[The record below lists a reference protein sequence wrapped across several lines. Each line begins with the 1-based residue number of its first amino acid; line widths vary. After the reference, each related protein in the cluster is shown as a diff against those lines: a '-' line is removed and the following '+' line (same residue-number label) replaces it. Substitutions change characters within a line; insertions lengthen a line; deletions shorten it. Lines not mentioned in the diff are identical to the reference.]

1 MSKKTTTPMLA
12 IDNDKTPM
20 IEVASEFEVLG
31 NQIER
36 EKITN
41 GPDSPRMAEL
51 RKQQSAALKRVLGKL
66 VQKPGKPW
74 ARSRARFKLIH
85 KRTNG

>member
-1 MSKKTTTPMLA
+1 MNKKTTTPKLA
-12 IDNDKTPM
+12 VDNDKTHLL
-20 IEVASEFEVLG
+20 EVASEFEMLE

-51 RKQQSAALKRVLGKL
+51 KKQQSAALKRVLGKL

-74 ARSRARFKLIH
+74 ARSRARFKLIRQ
-85 KRTNG
+85 RTDG

>member
-1 MSKKTTTPMLA
+1 MKKKTTAPEL
-12 IDNDKTPM
+12 IVDHDKTLL
-20 IEVASEFEVLG
+20 IEVASEYEALG
-31 NQIER
+31 KAMRREQIV
-36 EKITN
+36 N

-51 RKQQSAALKRVLGKL
+51 KKQQSTALKRVLGKL

>member
-1 MSKKTTTPMLA
+1 MEKKSTTPDL
-12 IDNDKTPM
+12 IVDNDRTHLL
-20 IEVASEFEVLG
+20 EVASEFEVLG

-36 EKITN
+36 EKISN

-51 RKQQSAALKRVLGKL
+51 KKQQSAALKRVLGKL
-66 VQKPGKPW
+66 AQKPGKPW
-74 ARSRARFKLIH
+74 ARSRARFKLIQ